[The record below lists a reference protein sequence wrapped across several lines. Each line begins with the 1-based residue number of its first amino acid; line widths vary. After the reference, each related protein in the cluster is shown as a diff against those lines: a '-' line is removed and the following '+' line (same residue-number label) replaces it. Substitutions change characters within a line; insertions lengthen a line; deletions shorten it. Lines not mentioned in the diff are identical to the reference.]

1 MGTSEGVGAQL
12 PVQDWPAQPGRVG
25 GDLTPLEAE
34 MVAAAAGGE
43 LLDWGEGLFGLAE
56 MRTWGQERTIRA
68 AVLRH
73 LLVAGQWPV
82 QPKGVRLR
90 GVRISGD
97 LDLEAAALRCP
108 LSLDCCYLDADI
120 PACLDHAKAQRVT
133 LTRCQLPG
141 VTGEMLTASKLDL
154 SGSTVSYPL
163 RLTGAEII
171 GQLICCGA
179 QLTGADSNGDSLVAE
194 GMRVGSVVL
203 TSGFTAAGAIRLT
216 GAEITSQLDCSG
228 AQLTGTDSYGYALH
242 AERAKAGSV
251 VLTGGFTAA
260 GAVRLTAMEI
270 TSQLNCSGAR
280 LTGTDSRGNALHAD
294 GIKAGS
300 VLLTSG
306 FTAAGAVRLPGARV
320 TSQLNCSGAQLT
332 GTDGDGNTLVAE
344 GMQAGGD
351 VFFTAGF
358 TAVGVVRL
366 SGADITG
373 QLGCRGAQ
381 LTGTDGDGNTLL
393 ADGMK
398 VGEDVFLDGG
408 FTAAGKVSLNSTH
421 IGGSVLLAPAALAAD
436 DRVALDAARA
446 QISGSLRWAPSAPVS
461 GQVNLEGA
469 AVGQLEDNWSR
480 GRPNGYWPADGRL
493 HLDGFT
499 YGRFGGG
506 RQATVEQR
514 LAWIRSQYQP
524 RAGHSPAHFATQPYE
539 QLAIVYRQSGQDG
552 QARKVAIARRSDLRK
567 YGNLNPYRWFGN
579 WFLDWTIKY
588 GYQTWRAGVG
598 LAAVFVVFL
607 MLSILGQRQHVIV
620 PIGDREGLH
629 SVPSATQCTSEYPCF
644 YPVGYTVDT
653 VIPIINVRQADYWG
667 PDGHAPWGWVWVGG
681 TWIATG
687 LGWALA
693 TLLVAGYTGLVRQ
706 D

>member
-1 MGTSEGVGAQL
+1 LGTSEGVGAQL

-43 LLDWGEGLFGLAE
+43 LVDWGEGLFGLAE
-56 MRTWGQERTIRA
+56 MRAWGQERTIRA

-73 LLVAGQWPV
+73 LLVAEQWPV
-82 QPKGVRLR
+82 HPKGVRLR
-90 GVRISGD
+90 GVRISGN

-108 LSLDCCYLDADI
+108 LALDCCYLDADI

-154 SGSTVSYPL
+154 SGSTVTYPL

-171 GQLICCGA
+171 GQLICRGA

-194 GMRVGSVVL
+194 GMRVGSVLL

-270 TSQLNCSGAR
+270 TSQLNCSSAQ

-306 FTAAGAVRLPGARV
+306 FTAAGAVRLPGAEI
-320 TSQLNCSGAQLT
+320 TGHLNCSSAQLT
-332 GTDGDGNTLVAE
+332 GTDSDGDALVAD
-344 GMQAGGD
+344 GMQAD
-351 VFFTAGF
+351 SVLLTSGF
-358 TAVGVVRL
+358 TAAGAVRL
-366 SGADITG
+366 PGARITS
-373 QLGCRGAQ
+373 QLACRGAQ
-381 LTGTDGDGNTLL
+381 LTDTDSDGNTLV

-421 IGGSVLLAPAALAAD
+421 VGGSVLLAPARLAPD

-446 QISGSLRWAPSAPVS
+446 QISGSLVWAPSAPVS

-469 AVGQLEDNWSR
+469 AVGQLEDNWGR
-480 GRPNGYWPADGRL
+480 NRPNGYWPADGRL

-552 QARKVAIARRSDLRK
+552 QARKVAIARRADLRT

-607 MLSILGQRQHVIV
+607 VLSILGQHHHVIV
-620 PIGDREGLH
+620 PIGEIDGLH

-667 PDGHAPWGWVWVGG
+667 PDGNAPWGWVWVGG